1 MPMVYSENK
10 NYHAAGNL
18 VFKEALNV
26 LAALGFKVENC
37 DESNGTIEAKK
48 GASFRSW
55 GEHIKISVTPSDGGA
70 QVHVESHVK
79 YQVVDYGKNKE
90 NVQKILTE
98 LDSRVLSLADVP
110 PPPPP
115 TPTLSQVCPICG
127 KALVFV
133 QQYGRWYCSNCRKY
147 P

>member
-1 MPMVYSENK
+1 MVYNECK
-10 NYHAAGNL
+10 NYHVARKL

-26 LAALGFKVENC
+26 LNVLGFKVENC
-37 DESNGTIEAKK
+37 DEISGVIEAKK

-55 GEHIKISVTPSDGGA
+55 GEHIKISITLSDGGSK
-70 QVHVESHVK
+70 VHVESHEK

-90 NVQKILTE
+90 NVQRILTE
-98 LDSRVLSLADVP
+98 LDNRLLSSAGVP

-115 TPTLSQVCPICG
+115 TPTLSRACPTCG
-127 KALVFV
+127 QALIFV
-133 QQYGRWYCSNCRKY
+133 QQYGRWYCPNCKKY